1 MGNLNSRDRTRRV
14 AVCAM
19 LSALGVVMLYLGSM
33 IEVVDISMAVIASLL
48 CVFAVIEYGGAYPW
62 LVFAVTSVISML
74 MLPNKTPAAMYVVFF
89 GFYPILK
96 EKLERKPKVISWIF
110 KELIFNA
117 ALALMIV
124 LVLFVF
130 TMGEIK
136 VETYLVVLLAV
147 LAELMFV
154 LYDIAL
160 TRLIS
165 LYLFRLRKSF
175 IFKNKMCNGSSY
187 IRKSI

>member
-130 TMGEIK
+130 TMGEVK

-175 IFKNKMCNGSSY
+175 RIK
-187 IRKSI
+187 

>member
-33 IEVVDISMAVIASLL
+33 IEIVDISMAVIASLL

-130 TMGEIK
+130 TMGEVK

-175 IFKNKMCNGSSY
+175 RIK
-187 IRKSI
+187 